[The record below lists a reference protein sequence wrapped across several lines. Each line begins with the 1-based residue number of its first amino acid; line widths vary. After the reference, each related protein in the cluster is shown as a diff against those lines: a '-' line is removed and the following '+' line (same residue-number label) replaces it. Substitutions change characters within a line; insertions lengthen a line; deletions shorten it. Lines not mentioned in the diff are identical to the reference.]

1 MHILCQHTFHLVIQV
16 LMTFFFFFKE
26 TLGLLGITLLGIFV
40 YMFLCEHMLPFLSEW
55 EF

>member
-1 MHILCQHTFHLVIQV
+1 MHIQCQHTLIYLVIQV
-16 LMTFFFFFKE
+16 LMTFFFFKE

-55 EF
+55 DF